1 MLAVRCKACN
11 REVVSSNKPKSC
23 GCSNMT
29 TVSGDNVTA
38 KDLSKVIML
47 NSGKVVEKS
56 ALSPQD
62 MQWQE
67 ERRKRKVKKLDFEVR

>member
-1 MLAVRCKACN
+1 
-11 REVVSSNKPKSC
+11 
-23 GCSNMT
+23 MT